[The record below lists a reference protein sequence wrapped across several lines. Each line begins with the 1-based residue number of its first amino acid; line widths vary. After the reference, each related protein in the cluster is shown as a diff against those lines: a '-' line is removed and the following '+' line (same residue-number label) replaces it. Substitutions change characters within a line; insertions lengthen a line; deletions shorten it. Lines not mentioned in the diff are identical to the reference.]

1 MDKEVLSLKEADVI
15 INHETSERSYS
26 LITAILFWCGLVVV
40 SCLYITIPLVS
51 VFAGVFKISI
61 SQAAWTGSAFSFCYA
76 VGFLFFGP
84 LSDRYGR
91 KQIILFGLIVLAIV
105 SPLVGLFANL
115 SWVIALRAIQGIA
128 AATFAPAALSYVVEH
143 FPAEKRI
150 TSTGFVSTGFL
161 MSGIVGQVFSSLISE
176 NFGWNYVFYI
186 LGVVY
191 LITAILVTFF
201 IPMSDVPEIKGSML
215 DSFKQMGEV
224 FAQKSLL
231 LCYIITITLLLSF
244 VGMYTTLGSYL
255 SGTFGLNI
263 QDILYVRCAG
273 ILGMLVSPFSGRLVT
288 KFGIH
293 AVFRVG
299 LSLAVL
305 AILGVSSNLA
315 FLIVMSV
322 VFVSGVSITIS
333 TLISLVGQLGG
344 IARGSAIS
352 IFSFILFMGA
362 TLGPIVA
369 MGILNMSSYRLTFE
383 LLALL
388 LGIGLIA
395 STLIKSRD
403 QV

>member
-1 MDKEVLSLKEADVI
+1 MKEGNVKV
-15 INHETSERSYS
+15 NHETSDRSHS

-40 SCLYITIPLVS
+40 SSLYITIPLVS
-51 VFAGVFKISI
+51 VFAEAFKVSN
-61 SQAAWTGSAFSFCYA
+61 SQAAWVGSAFSLCYA

-91 KQIILFGLIVLAIV
+91 KQIILFGLIVLTIV
-105 SPLVGLFANL
+105 SPLIGLFTNL
-115 SWVIALRAIQGIA
+115 SWVIVLRAIQGIA

-150 TSTGFVSTGFL
+150 TTTGFVSTGFL

-176 NFGWNYVFYI
+176 NFSWNYVFYI
-186 LGVVY
+186 LGGVY
-191 LITAILVTFF
+191 LITAILITFF
-201 IPMSDVPEIKGSML
+201 IPTSNLPQIKGSML
-215 DSFKQMGEV
+215 DSFKQMGKV

-244 VGMYTTLGSYL
+244 VGMYTTLGNYL
-255 SGTFGLNI
+255 SETFGLNS

-273 ILGMLVSPFSGRLVT
+273 ILGMLVSPFSGQLVT
-288 KFGIH
+288 KFGLHTVI
-293 AVFRVG
+293 RIG

-305 AILGVSSNLA
+305 GLAILGFSSNLA

-322 VFVSGVSITIS
+322 IFVAGVSITIS

-344 IARGSAIS
+344 TARGSAIS
-352 IFSFILFMGA
+352 LFSFILFMGA

-369 MGILNMSSYRLTFE
+369 MAILNISSYLVTFE

-395 STLIKSRD
+395 SILIKSRG
-403 QV
+403 

>member
-1 MDKEVLSLKEADVI
+1 MKEANVKV
-15 INHETSERSYS
+15 NHKTSERSDS
-26 LITAILFWCGLVVV
+26 LITAILFWTGLVVV
-40 SCLYITIPLVS
+40 SSLYITIPLVS
-51 VFAGVFKISI
+51 IFAEAFNVST

-76 VGFLFFGP
+76 VSFLFFGP

-91 KQIILFGLIVLAIV
+91 KQIKLFGLIVLTIV
-105 SPLVGLFANL
+105 TPLVGLITSL

-143 FPAEKRI
+143 FPAEKRV
-150 TSTGFVSTGFL
+150 TTTGFVSTGFL

-176 NFGWNYVFYI
+176 NFGWDYVFYI

-201 IPMSDVPEIKGSML
+201 IPKSDAPQIKSSML
-215 DSFKQMGEV
+215 GSFKQMGKV
-224 FAQKSLL
+224 FTQKSLL
-231 LCYIITITLLLSF
+231 LCYIITLTLLLSF

-255 SGTFGLNI
+255 SGTFGLNS
-263 QDILYVRCAG
+263 QAILYVRCAG
-273 ILGMLVSPFSGRLVT
+273 ILGMLISPFSGKLVT

-293 AVFRVG
+293 AVIRVG
-299 LSLAVL
+299 LSLSVLGL
-305 AILGVSSNLA
+305 AILGVSSNLV

-322 VFVSGVSITIS
+322 VFVAGVSITIS
-333 TLISLVGQLGG
+333 TLISLVGHLGG

-352 IFSFILFMGA
+352 LFSFILFMGA

-369 MGILNMSSYRLTFE
+369 MGILNMSSYLLTFE

-395 STLIKSRD
+395 SILIKSRD